1 MCRQIIRMGYGRQ
14 LIAQL
19 DSKTEGLLIYDTQ
32 TKSIDMQ
39 RGEMLKMQP

>member
-1 MCRQIIRMGYGRQ
+1 MCRQIIRMDTDGN